1 MEFSPSYFKTLWIQ
15 ALFPTS
21 GKKPQSF
28 QFQKIHMPRTQNILD
43 QLPRHANAWKDFRG
57 DRLSR
62 MVAGR
67 LDPLQCAYNAK
78 CGVEDATLTLL
89 DTVTRQLDSSYP
101 HTRILFTDFSSAFNT
116 EHIFTLLHYLVGL
129 QVHPTT
135 ILSIKSFLQDTTSAV
150 EWFYIHQT
158 DFKYWSPPRLCF
170 IPQ

>member
-1 MEFSPSYFKTLWIQ
+1 
-15 ALFPTS
+15 
-21 GKKPQSF
+21 
-28 QFQKIHMPRTQNILD
+28 MPRTQKIID

-57 DRLSR
+57 DRLFR

-67 LDPLQCAYNAK
+67 LDPLQFSYNAK

-101 HTRILFTDFSSAFNT
+101 HTRILFMDFSSAFNT

-135 ILSIKSFLQDTTSAV
+135 ILD
-150 EWFYIHQT
+150 
-158 DFKYWSPPRLCF
+158 
-170 IPQ
+170 